1 MEELNY
7 YETEEGTP
15 QGGIFSPLL
24 CNVALN
30 GIEKV
35 VRDVHP
41 PRRGISAGGHLIRY
55 VYKCH

>member
-1 MEELNY
+1 MQEMNY

-30 GIEKV
+30 GIEAA
-35 VRDVHP
+35 VRGLHP
-41 PRRGISAGGHLIRY
+41 PRRGISADGGY
-55 VYKCH
+55 T